1 MLQLCGFANNAAP
14 GFQATGKP
22 DILLV
27 RNLLQQLQ
35 YFRGNFHMKKRS
47 KHALRAVGIAAA
59 WAAMAGAAHAD
70 TVLLGINLDPG
81 SINGLTLEPHQI
93 KVVIKNEPSL
103 PGTATNAP
111 VELKLPP
118 NLGGLKLVSSGAAN
132 CTTAPITVPSSTGAG
147 HTVSWTI
154 ASLAPNASCEYVFE
168 AAPLAVGSYAF
179 AAQVATGPADSQQ
192 AGASDPVLVDSNRTV
207 AVKPVALKVEKTIV
221 QINGQPATPSA
232 DPDLNGIKAFQ
243 AGYGQPV
250 RYQLRFTNASDVPLN
265 LGELNDY
272 WADYE
277 YPIGRGTRWLSH
289 HRPVSSTTTNASCAV
304 EHNTPQPPG
313 TATQSVCPEAV
324 ENDPNIANIVLNGG
338 QGTDLRPIEVPRPMS
353 GVMLAAGET
362 MVLEYDRTYQPSD
375 CGESLLRNGL
385 EWEVNK
391 YSNSAQSMQVQW
403 QGNGNGTDEVFLA
416 LPMGGSGA
424 CEAVELNLQATKKLV
439 EINGQAVTGT
449 GTQALPNPGPGAES
463 TAVFEIKVTNG
474 HTPSL
479 ENYLAR
485 PNTPNDILFTLYDL
499 YRTGNFGTAPSF
511 HPNDSLQEQIKVE
524 SCTSSIAGKAC
535 ALRNP
540 AAHGFAPGNPD
551 HGKDW
556 GPTVSGSGSAMW
568 DQISLELNETVTLRL
583 AVKYRHNPGTA
594 APLCRKN
601 INTLVNA
608 LNVEAVKRLPEDQG
622 IVFSGK
628 IESDGA
634 PADSPTGTHQTPLEL
649 LADLPICVSMTAQKD
664 AVITTAPHD
673 VEFRLRF
680 TNSTSANT
688 GLISPVGSAVNP
700 LKQVVLSDP
709 LPASFKADANGVS
722 CQVIKGN
729 AVLPNPPVSAA
740 NIGAN
745 NEFKVT
751 VPEIED
757 GAEISCT
764 ITGKDQTAGLHENTT
779 RADVDPHNGAGTGPT
794 YLDPFGFNA
803 SKDTYLIS
811 GPQLK
816 LDKTVQGPLQPGGE
830 ITWTI
835 VASNISASPTNG
847 TINDTVPAMFE
858 SFTWTCASTGT
869 AGGSCATA
877 NGAGAGGETIS
888 VGAVIPAATS
898 STAVGEIT
906 LTVKGKLPAGQLP
919 TQVDNSA
926 TLELPPGAG
935 CIDPAT
941 NQSATPPCK
950 ADVSIGAT
958 LVALSKTALPAGTT
972 SYTPGSEVKFAVE
985 VRNLSTTGQAS
996 VRLQDA
1002 LPAGTSVMSWECVDQ
1017 ANNACGNGAGAL
1029 DLPALVLA
1037 PDARQTYTVTVQV
1050 PAGFTGNLE
1059 NIARLTPPADGF
1071 CQVAGGIQPAGQAC
1085 EAPVSLTPAA
1095 LPPPPPAS
1103 VLRITKT
1110 TASTQLQ
1117 PGGTAQFTVQV
1128 HNTGTAAVNAVQLS
1142 DAMPTGIASQTW
1154 TCAAAPAGSCSSA
1167 AGSGAINL
1175 TLDLP
1180 AGATAT
1186 IAITATAEAANL
1198 PAQVVN
1204 TARIT
1209 PPAGATCDPASCEA
1223 NAQVPTSTGP
1233 VPIPSDGVVT
1243 LSKTASSTS
1252 VVAGGKITFDLVVS
1266 ASGGRDSHGV
1276 RIQDPLAAGIASQ
1289 TWRCTTATG
1298 GASCPTPDQGSGAL
1312 DAVLSQLPSG
1322 GQVRFQIE
1330 ATTDAALPVG
1340 SQVINVA
1347 RLSNLPSNVTC
1358 APTATCEASNA
1369 AAPVVIAAPSPTG
1382 TVPVPVGAPWML
1394 ALLALCMAGLARRQ
1408 RR

>member
-1 MLQLCGFANNAAP
+1 
-14 GFQATGKP
+14 
-22 DILLV
+22 
-27 RNLLQQLQ
+27 
-35 YFRGNFHMKKRS
+35 MKKRS

-168 AAPLAVGSYAF
+168 AVPLVVGSYGFSAK
-179 AAQVATGPADSQQ
+179 VSTGPADSQQ
-192 AGASDPVLVDSNRTV
+192 AGSADPVEVENNRTV
-207 AVKPVALKVEKTIV
+207 GIKPVALKVEKTIV
-221 QINGQPATPSA
+221 QINGQPAQPST

-277 YPIGRGTRWLSH
+277 YPITHAFPRWRRSQ
-289 HRPVSSTTTNASCAV
+289 RPLSSTTDNASCAV

-375 CGESLLRNGL
+375 CGESLLRNGI

-449 GTQALPNPGPGAES
+449 GTQALPDPGPGADAKS
-463 TAVFEIKVTNG
+463 TAVFEIRVTNG

-479 ENYLAR
+479 ENYLAQ
-485 PNTPNDILFTLYDL
+485 PNSPDNILFTLYDL
-499 YRTGNFGTAPSF
+499 YRTVDFGAAPSF
-511 HPNDSLQEQIKVE
+511 HPNDSLQEQIKVVRCE
-524 SCTSSIAGKAC
+524 STIPGKAC
-535 ALRNP
+535 DLINP
-540 AAHGFAPGNPD
+540 PVQHGFDPSNPN

-556 GPTVSGSGSAMW
+556 GPIVSGSGSAMW
-568 DQISLELNETVTLRL
+568 DQIALELNETVTLHL
-583 AVKYRHNPGTA
+583 AVQYRHNPGTD
-594 APLCRKN
+594 APLCRKSV
-601 INTLVNA
+601 NTMVNA
-608 LNVEAVKRLPEDQG
+608 LNVEVVKRPEDSG
-622 IVFSGK
+622 IVF
-628 IESDGA
+628 DGRTEFDGSR
-634 PADSPTGTHQTPLEL
+634 PGSLTGTHQTPLEL
-649 LADLPICVSMTAQKD
+649 LADLPLCVAMSTNKS
-664 AVITTAPHD
+664 VTVTNHHD
-673 VEFRLRF
+673 VQFTLDF
-680 TNSTSANT
+680 TNATSANT

-700 LKQVVLSDP
+700 LKQVVFSDP
-709 LPASFKADANGVS
+709 LPASFKADDVS

-740 NIGAN
+740 NIDAN
-745 NEFKVT
+745 NVFKAT
-751 VPEIED
+751 IPEIED
-757 GAEISCT
+757 EAQIRCT
-764 ITGKDQTAGLHENTT
+764 IKGKDQTAGQHKNEA
-779 RADVDPHNGAGTGPT
+779 RADVDPHNGAGAAGPT
-794 YLDPFGFNA
+794 YRDPFGRNVGSA
-803 SKDTYLIS
+803 TYLIS

-835 VASNISASPTNG
+835 VASNISASATNG

-869 AGGSCATA
+869 AGGSCATP

-906 LTVKGKLPAGQLP
+906 LTIKGKLPAGQLP
-919 TQVDNSA
+919 TQVNNSA

-941 NQSATPPCK
+941 NQAATPPCK
-950 ADVSIGAT
+950 ADASISAT
-958 LVALSKTALPAGTT
+958 LVALSKTALPASTT

-985 VRNLSTTGQAS
+985 VRNLSTTSQAT

-1002 LPAGTSVMSWECVDQ
+1002 LPAGTTVMSWECMDQ
-1017 ANNACGNGAGAL
+1017 ASNACGNGAGAL

-1085 EAPVSLTPAA
+1085 EAPVSLTPGA
-1095 LPPPPPAS
+1095 LPPPPAS

-1110 TASTQLQ
+1110 TSSTQLT

-1128 HNTGTAAVNAVQLS
+1128 QNTSTTAVNAVQFN
-1142 DAMPTGIASQTW
+1142 DALPAGIASQTW

-1167 AGSGAINL
+1167 AGNGAIDL

-1209 PPAGATCDPASCEA
+1209 PPAGATCDPATTCEA
-1223 NAQVPTSTGP
+1223 SAQVPTSTGP
-1233 VPIPSDGVVT
+1233 GPIPSNGVVAV
-1243 LSKTASSTS
+1243 SKTASSTS
-1252 VVAGGKITFDLVVS
+1252 VAAGGKITFDIVVS
-1266 ASGGRDSHGV
+1266 ASGGRDSHSV

-1289 TWRCTTATG
+1289 TWRCTAATG

-1312 DAVLSQLPSG
+1312 NAVLTQLPSG

-1347 RLSNLPSNVTC
+1347 TLSDLPSNVDC
-1358 APTATCEASNA
+1358 DPATGCSARNA
-1369 AAPVVIAAPSPTG
+1369 AVPVIAAPSPTG